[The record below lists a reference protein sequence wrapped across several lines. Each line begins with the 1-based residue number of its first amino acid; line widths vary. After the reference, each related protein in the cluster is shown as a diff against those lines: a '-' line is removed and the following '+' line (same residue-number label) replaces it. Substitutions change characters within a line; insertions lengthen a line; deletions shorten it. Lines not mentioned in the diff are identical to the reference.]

1 MAIPP
6 LLSPFIT
13 LNWARA
19 FAQGGQNDAKPNSA
33 GERGERVAMCIFV
46 SEIQDEKFEFQKK
59 MSFSMFPYFCVSE
72 FYFKTR
78 ILNGLVVSG

>member
-46 SEIQDEKFEFQKK
+46 SEIQDEKFEFQKNVI
-59 MSFSMFPYFCVSE
+59 FYVSI
-72 FYFKTR
+72 F
-78 ILNGLVVSG
+78 LC